1 MSVKRESTVHIP
13 LEAVSQFQGFKAFT
27 FVEIR
32 YLFVCINYRI
42 LWARAI
48 PNFPSRILMWPEQI
62 MNKCLFTKLMIPWL
76 LITFDFTIGQ
86 FCPILTQDWYKN
98 KLKEILLYS
107 CFTHKLGFPSSRG
120 GGMYT
125 PDSKWQNYWIKTKIS
140 PGLIQQIPKW
150 SLDQTL
156 SPSPKKL
163 SCKFTSL
170 RIHFKLKEFLKGLTL
185 IYLGLFT
192 PFSFQT
198 KNVRVMTKSL
208 NSVSK
213 FHIN

>member
-1 MSVKRESTVHIP
+1 MFIHKTHDSMVAHYFWLHYWT
-13 LEAVSQFQGFKAFT
+13 
-27 FVEIR
+27 
-32 YLFVCINYRI
+32 I
-42 LWARAI
+42 L
-48 PNFPSRILMWPEQI
+48 S
-62 MNKCLFTKLMIPWL
+62 
-76 LITFDFTIGQ
+76 
-86 FCPILTQDWYKN
+86 ILTQDWYKN

-107 CFTHKLGFPSSRG
+107 CFAHKLGFPSSRG

>member
-1 MSVKRESTVHIP
+1 MFIHKTHDSMVAYYFWLHYWT
-13 LEAVSQFQGFKAFT
+13 
-27 FVEIR
+27 
-32 YLFVCINYRI
+32 I
-42 LWARAI
+42 L
-48 PNFPSRILMWPEQI
+48 S
-62 MNKCLFTKLMIPWL
+62 
-76 LITFDFTIGQ
+76 
-86 FCPILTQDWYKN
+86 ILTQDWYKN

-107 CFTHKLGFPSSRG
+107 CFAHKLGFPFSRG

-170 RIHFKLKEFLKGLTL
+170 RIHFKLKEFLKGLTH
-185 IYLGLFT
+185 IFGTFHPLF
-192 PFSFQT
+192 FSDKKMSEWWQNLLT
-198 KNVRVMTKSL
+198 VSL
-208 NSVSK
+208 NFTSTSAIFGLIVK
-213 FHIN
+213 